1 MGNAREL
8 AAERIKELGRWLE
21 EHAEALTSEMDEMVI
36 AERGLTINS
45 DITMGEIQSVHVVK
59 NYILVNR

>member
-8 AAERIKELGRWLE
+8 AAERIKELGRWLG
-21 EHAEALTSEMDEMVI
+21 EHADELTSEMDEMVI

-45 DITMGEIQSVHVVK
+45 DITMDEIQSVHVVK

>member
-1 MGNAREL
+1 MGNAKEL

>member
-21 EHAEALTSEMDEMVI
+21 DHADALTAEMDEMVI

-45 DITMGEIQSVHVVK
+45 DITTDGIQSVHVVK

>member
-1 MGNAREL
+1 MANAREL
-8 AAERIKELGRWLE
+8 AAERIRELGRWLE
-21 EHAEALTSEMDEMVI
+21 DHADALTAEMDEMVI

-45 DITMGEIQSVHVVK
+45 DITMDEIQSVHVVK

>member
-1 MGNAREL
+1 MANARER
-8 AAERIKELGRWLE
+8 AAELIMVLGRWLE
-21 EHAEALTSEMDEMVI
+21 NHAEALTAEMDEMVI

-45 DITMGEIQSVHVVK
+45 DITTDGIQSVHVVK

>member
-45 DITMGEIQSVHVVK
+45 DITTAGVQSVRVVK
-59 NYILVNR
+59 EYILINR

>member
-8 AAERIKELGRWLE
+8 AAERIRELGRWLGD
-21 EHAEALTSEMDEMVI
+21 HADALTAEMDEMVI

-45 DITMGEIQSVHVVK
+45 DIAADGIQSVHVVK

>member
-21 EHAEALTSEMDEMVI
+21 EHAESLTSEMDEMVI
-36 AERGLTINS
+36 AERGLTINA
-45 DITMGEIQSVHVVK
+45 DVVLDEINSVHVVK

>member
-1 MGNAREL
+1 MGNVREL
-8 AAERIKELGRWLE
+8 AAERIKELGRWIE

-45 DITMGEIQSVHVVK
+45 DITTAGVQSVRVVK
-59 NYILVNR
+59 NYILINR

>member
-1 MGNAREL
+1 MANARER
-8 AAERIKELGRWLE
+8 AAELIMVLGRWLE
-21 EHAEALTSEMDEMVI
+21 NHAEALTAEMDEMVI

-45 DITMGEIQSVHVVK
+45 DITTDGIQSVRVVK